1 MSLLLRLCDV
11 SCLCS
16 ELIRDV
22 VRWRLRF
29 LKGEY
34 GYVEISTGDYEKL
47 QQVIKDMEMPFL
59 SVSDFIDQ

>member
-1 MSLLLRLCDV
+1 MNLLLRLCDV
-11 SCLCS
+11 SCLYS
-16 ELIRDV
+16 ELIRDA

-47 QQVIKDMEMPFL
+47 QRAIKDMEMPFL
-59 SVSDFIDQ
+59 SVGDFMD